1 MTINHVKIKHH
12 TKYRHTYVYLYVIL
26 LRILNLNLMKHVEI
40 NILSYRWI
48 HQIMTEFEF
57 NLTFRAIISN
67 GIKVH
72 SHITW

>member
-1 MTINHVKIKHH
+1 
-12 TKYRHTYVYLYVIL
+12 
-26 LRILNLNLMKHVEI
+26 LNLMKHVEI

-48 HQIMTEFEF
+48 HQKMTEFEF